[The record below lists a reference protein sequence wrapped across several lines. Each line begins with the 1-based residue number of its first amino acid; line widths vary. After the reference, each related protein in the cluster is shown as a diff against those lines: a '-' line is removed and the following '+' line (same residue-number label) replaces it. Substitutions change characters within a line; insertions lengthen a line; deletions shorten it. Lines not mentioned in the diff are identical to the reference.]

1 MPQPA
6 NVNSTQFHD
15 RIRDAGDHGRPLA
28 AHRVGMDVYAEHALE
43 ASRAKLIEA
52 QRLAGLLYSGRSYA
66 AAPPTL
72 VSRYKQGCLSRN
84 SKLLRGNPTR
94 DLRDNVPLD
103 AVEAV
108 IGERL
113 AGIATSLAALD
124 GDKLCFRSAAEPFH

>member
-52 QRLAGLLYSGRSYA
+52 QRLAGVLYSGRSYA
-66 AAPPTL
+66 TAPRPWSAATNK
-72 VSRYKQGCLSRN
+72 SRLSRN
-84 SKLLRGNPTR
+84 SKLLCGDPIR
-94 DLRDNVPLD
+94 DLRHNVPLD

-108 IGERL
+108 IGERR

-124 GDKLCFRSAAEPFH
+124 GDKLCLRSAAELFH